1 MTTSICVNF
10 KFAEDW
16 HVFSSDELPGLYVA
30 SRNAEVAFKDV
41 ATAIEKLVFL
51 NEGVKIKAA
60 PELSFKDFIEQ
71 TQGSNDDEIIVL
83 SDKRFSIVRE
93 AALA

>member
-10 KFAEDW
+10 KFAEEW
-16 HVFSSDELPGLYVA
+16 HVFSSDQLPGLYVA

-41 ATAIEKLVFL
+41 AAAIEKLVFL
-51 NEGVKIKAA
+51 NEGVKIKAV

-71 TQGSNDDEIIVL
+71 TQSSNDDEIIVL

>member
-10 KFAEDW
+10 KFAEEW
-16 HVFSSDELPGLYVA
+16 HVFSSDQLPGLYVA

-51 NEGVKIKAA
+51 NEGVKIKAV

-71 TQGSNDDEIIVL
+71 TQSSKDDEIIVL